1 MNTQELQ
8 QLIMELGLDPNDQQ
22 LQKLLM
28 QILESKPQVEISQG
42 FKEQL
47 RTQLVQQTTV
57 AKAGATNSLS
67 RHAEQTTNSSSRHA
81 EQTTNSSFRHA
92 EQTTNSSSRHA
103 ERSEASLAR
112 GGESAPSATTLAQAL
127 VASKRSFASLRMTER
142 ARGN

>member
-92 EQTTNSSSRHA
+92 EQTTNSS
-103 ERSEASLAR
+103 
-112 GGESAPSATTLAQAL
+112 
-127 VASKRSFASLRMTER
+127 
-142 ARGN
+142 